1 MLYEMD
7 THKRFTKME
16 AIVHNFQKLSFTTAS
31 IIFND
36 CFITMNY
43 ILYKHTSTASMLPH
57 SWHQLY
63 SYANKQCS
71 RSFLKFI
78 FSISFTRITFA
89 IFHKISCM
97 SKKKNLYP
105 FSLLAVHLHINLL
118 CSLPRLIHIS
128 KYVKIFMKKINFSK

>member
-1 MLYEMD
+1 MD

-36 CFITMNY
+36 CFVTMNY
-43 ILYKHTSTASMLPH
+43 YLFFINTPQQPQCYLILD
-57 SWHQLY
+57 
-63 SYANKQCS
+63 
-71 RSFLKFI
+71 
-78 FSISFTRITFA
+78 ISFILML
-89 IFHKISCM
+89 ISNAVVVFLNLYFQFLSLVSHLPFFIKFPACP
-97 SKKKNLYP
+97 KKKNLYP